1 MSGLVPCGICERK
14 FAEDRLAKHTA
25 ICEKNAKKQPRK
37 AFNVQK
43 QRVQG
48 TDINY
53 NELKVNLFSEFLYL
67 NYFIA
72 E

>member
-1 MSGLVPCGICERK
+1 MSAPCDTCGRNFNPESLVRHAPIC
-14 FAEDRLAKHTA
+14 A
-25 ICEKNAKKQPRK
+25 KNAAKKPRK

-53 NELKVNLFSEFLYL
+53 AELKV
-67 NYFIA
+67 
-72 E
+72 

>member
-1 MSGLVPCGICERK
+1 MFRMSGLVPCGICERK
-14 FAEDRLAKHTA
+14 FAEDRLAKHTT

-48 TDINY
+48 TDISY
-53 NELKVNLFSEFLYL
+53 NELKVNWFSSTFS
-67 NYFIA
+67 NYF
-72 E
+72 